1 MIRKTLVIFSLIAA
15 SGAQIAIASDGTI
28 NFEGVITS
36 QTCTIN
42 SPPTVVLP
50 KIPAGALKGVEGG
63 TAGLVDFTV
72 DLTACTGSAT
82 TAAAFFEGGAG
93 VDVGTGHLLNT
104 GTASG
109 VEMQLV
115 DTVAS
120 KAIRAGDAAQMT
132 ETTQN
137 DVSSGAVSMNYGVQ
151 YIATSATPG
160 PGTVIGSVTYSINY
174 Q

>member
-72 DLTACTGSAT
+72 DLTACTGSAA

-137 DVSSGAVSMNYGVQ
+137 DVSIGAASMSYGVQ

-160 PGTVIGSVTYSINY
+160 PGTVVGSVTYSINY